1 MSKDAHE
8 CEPWMMQ
15 ESAKGGKYCVACG
28 EHEPV
33 YRAAGQT
40 FTRDELKVFLTKEAA
55 ELPPETWRDG
65 VFDFEGYLI
74 ESLQTGTIEEI
85 DL

>member
-1 MSKDAHE
+1 MSL
-8 CEPWMMQ
+8 
-15 ESAKGGKYCVACG
+15 
-28 EHEPV
+28 

-40 FTRDELKVFLTKEAA
+40 FTRDELKAFLEANAA

-65 VFDFEGYLI
+65 YFDFDGYLI
-74 ESLQTGTIEEI
+74 ESIQTGTIEQI